1 MLKLYAMKDGILGY
15 SDDSDDSE
23 VARLWQKKAHRKQ
36 KTNTSLTPDNS
47 QRIYTAVRSLF
58 LITYALMF
66 AFALLYFIV
75 GACT

>member
-15 SDDSDDSE
+15 GNDSDDSE

-47 QRIYTAVRSLF
+47 RRKYTAVRSLF
-58 LITYALMF
+58 LIAYALMF
-66 AFALLYFIV
+66 AFALLYFSA
-75 GACT
+75 GACP

>member
-1 MLKLYAMKDGILGY
+1 MLKLYAMKDEILGY
-15 SDDSDDSE
+15 GNDSDDSE
-23 VARLWQKKAHRKQ
+23 VARLWQKKTHRKQ

-47 QRIYTAVRSLF
+47 QRICTAVRSLF

>member
-15 SDDSDDSE
+15 SDESDDSE
-23 VARLWQKKAHRKQ
+23 AVGLWQKNAHRKQ
-36 KTNTSLTPDNS
+36 KTDASLTPDNS

-75 GACT
+75 GACP